1 VNAKRYA
8 ILGAVAGAFFPLL
21 ATLIEAQLHH
31 GGSMVS
37 AQGSSPLL
45 WIVDTA
51 PVILAFLAWM
61 VGRRQD
67 QVLELEDARASAYTH
82 TAAELASAATALFQS
97 VSAFSAMTA
106 DTAASV
112 QEVTQT
118 MTALSHTA
126 MRAAL
131 TAETVIGLAQKS
143 SFSSEEGLKAV
154 ETTSAGMAKLAEEV
168 SGWAAR
174 TEFLSGKM
182 RDVSAIAAVM
192 GHFAERA
199 QALAAEAGGEAE
211 RAGAAGAGF
220 ARVAAQMQAHAADAV
235 GAAGKVR
242 QLVAETERAVA
253 AALAAIDAGR
263 QEAAAHAASAA
274 GTGRTI
280 RALAATIRDS
290 SGAAKEIAT
299 VAQQQDRGIEEALKA
314 MNGIFLSVQEA
325 VSQTARVAAQARA
338 LSDLAAG
345 MKGNAPE
352 AP

>member
-1 VNAKRYA
+1 VHARRYA
-8 ILGAVAGAFFPLL
+8 LLGALAGFFFPAL

-31 GGSMVS
+31 QGNLLA
-37 AQGSSPLL
+37 AQAGSPLL

-61 VGRRQD
+61 VGSRQD
-67 QVLELEDARASAYTH
+67 QVLELEEARAGAYVRTAQDLSA
-82 TAAELASAATALFQS
+82 AATALFQS

-106 DTAASV
+106 DTAAAV

-143 SFSSEEGLKAV
+143 ARSSEEGLKAV
-154 ETTSAGMAKLAEEV
+154 DTTTAGMAKLAEDAN
-168 SGWAAR
+168 GWAAR
-174 TEFLSGKM
+174 TQVLSGKM

-192 GHFAERA
+192 GHLAERS
-199 QALAAEAGGEAE
+199 QGLAAEARAEAL
-211 RAGAAGAGF
+211 RAGEAGAGF
-220 ARVAAQMQAHAADAV
+220 GRVAGEMQSHAADAS
-235 GAAGKVR
+235 GAAAKVR
-242 QLVAETERAVA
+242 QLVAEMEQAVA
-253 AALAAIDAGR
+253 AALAAVEQGR
-263 QEAAAHAASAA
+263 QDAAAHAAAAA

-280 RALAATIRDS
+280 RALAGTIRDS

-325 VSQTARVAAQARA
+325 VSQTARVAAQARG

-345 MKGNAPE
+345 MKGTSPE
-352 AP
+352 GR

>member
-1 VNAKRYA
+1 MNAKRYVLFGVA
-8 ILGAVAGAFFPLL
+8 AGAFFPAV

-31 GGSMVS
+31 GGSLAA
-37 AQGSSPLL
+37 AQAHSPLL
-45 WIVDTA
+45 WIIDTA

-67 QVLELEDARASAYTH
+67 QVMELEEGRAQAYSR
-82 TAAELASAATALFQS
+82 TAVDLSSAATALFQS

-118 MTALSHTA
+118 MTALSQTA

-143 SFSSEEGLKAV
+143 ARSSEEGLRAV
-154 ETTSAGMAKLAEEV
+154 ETTTAGMMKLAEDV
-168 SGWAAR
+168 NGWAAR

-182 RDVSAIAAVM
+182 RDVYTISAVMAQIAERSHAIA
-192 GHFAERA
+192 E
-199 QALAAEAGGEAE
+199 EARGEAE
-211 RAGAAGAGF
+211 RAGPAGVGL
-220 ARVAAQMQAHAADAV
+220 ARVAGLMRAHAADAS
-235 GAAGKVR
+235 GAADRVR
-242 QLVAETERAVA
+242 AMLEEMERAMAEAVA
-253 AALAAIDAGR
+253 AIEAGR
-263 QEAAAHAASAA
+263 KDAAAGAAAAA

-299 VAQQQDRGIEEALKA
+299 VAQQQDRGIEETLKA
-314 MNGIFLSVQEA
+314 MNGIFLSVQGA
-325 VSQTARVAAQARA
+325 VAQTARVAAQARG

-345 MKGNAPE
+345 LQGE
-352 AP
+352 APGA

>member
-1 VNAKRYA
+1 MNAKRY
-8 ILGAVAGAFFPLL
+8 LVFGALAGIFFPVV
-21 ATLIEAQLHH
+21 ATLIEAQINH
-31 GGSMVS
+31 GGNVAA
-37 AQGSSPLL
+37 AQGGSPLL
-45 WIVDTA
+45 WLIDTA
-51 PVILAFLAWM
+51 PVILASLAWM

-67 QVLELEDARASAYTH
+67 QVMELEEWRSRAYSR
-82 TAAELASAATALFQS
+82 TALDLSAAARELFQS

-143 SFSSEEGLKAV
+143 ARSSEEGLRAV
-154 ETTSAGMAKLAEEV
+154 EATSAGMMQLAEDV
-168 SGWAAR
+168 NGWASR
-174 TEFLSGKM
+174 TEILSGKM
-182 RDVSAIAAVM
+182 RDVFGMAEAMGQIAERSQAIA
-192 GHFAERA
+192 E
-199 QALAAEAGGEAE
+199 EAHTEAE
-211 RAGAAGAGF
+211 RAGAQGVGV
-220 ARVAAQMQAHAADAV
+220 ARVAGLMRAHASDASKASERV
-235 GAAGKVR
+235 RALAAEMESAM
-242 QLVAETERAVA
+242 AEAVA
-253 AALAAIDAGR
+253 AIETGR
-263 QEAAAHAASAA
+263 RDAAAGAAAAA

-299 VAQQQDRGIEEALKA
+299 VAQQQDRGIEETLKA

-325 VSQTARVAAQARA
+325 VSQTARVAAQARG

-345 MKGNAPE
+345 LQGE
-352 AP
+352 APGP

>member
-1 VNAKRYA
+1 
-8 ILGAVAGAFFPLL
+8 
-21 ATLIEAQLHH
+21 
-31 GGSMVS
+31 
-37 AQGSSPLL
+37 
-45 WIVDTA
+45 
-51 PVILAFLAWM
+51 
-61 VGRRQD
+61 
-67 QVLELEDARASAYTH
+67 
-82 TAAELASAATALFQS
+82 
-97 VSAFSAMTA
+97 
-106 DTAASV
+106 
-112 QEVTQT
+112 
-118 MTALSHTA
+118 
-126 MRAAL
+126 
-131 TAETVIGLAQKS
+131 
-143 SFSSEEGLKAV
+143 
-154 ETTSAGMAKLAEEV
+154 
-168 SGWAAR
+168 
-174 TEFLSGKM
+174 
-182 RDVSAIAAVM
+182 
-192 GHFAERA
+192 
-199 QALAAEAGGEAE
+199 
-211 RAGAAGAGF
+211 
-220 ARVAAQMQAHAADAV
+220 V